1 MIEEVMAE
9 AGLMRDVLAKI
20 SSELTKVAKT
30 AVQRLKQ
37 DPESIKEYVFRAQD
51 SIQALLQA
59 AKLQPQETNM
69 KVEESKGESKPKLV
83 IMVDSF
89 IEINHLIKN
98 SWSKRS
104 RAFM

>member
-37 DPESIKEYVFRAQD
+37 DPESIKEYVFTQWAQD
-51 SIQALLQA
+51 SIQALSQA
-59 AKLQPQETNM
+59 AKL
-69 KVEESKGESKPKLV
+69 
-83 IMVDSF
+83 
-89 IEINHLIKN
+89 
-98 SWSKRS
+98 
-104 RAFM
+104 